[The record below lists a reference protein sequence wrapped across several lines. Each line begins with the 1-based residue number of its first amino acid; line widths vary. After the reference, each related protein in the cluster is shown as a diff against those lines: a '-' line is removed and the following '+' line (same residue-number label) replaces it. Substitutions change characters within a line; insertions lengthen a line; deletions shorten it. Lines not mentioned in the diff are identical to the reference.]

1 MDSPV
6 GGAIGN
12 IAGRAVGLLGA
23 LTSIKG
29 GGLGNFMLAR
39 QRALADPGFRA
50 TLAGSPFTAGFYQ
63 VGGGIGPVAQPGAG
77 MPAPGGAAAPEELQ
91 PGFVGPAQPSQYV
104 AAPGLNQFNVPGYE
118 PGTARQWQ
126 PNLPPY
132 APKEAIEEAARAS
145 IIQGVSSQDTAQR
158 AANKTAA
165 GIIPTPGETD
175 ELIKRAVQI
184 RNSGGLGTV
193 VQVDIPGMRTNVGS
207 PYSVAPVSQK
217 EYPTPGEAAANRLP
231 NEQTITTNRG
241 TFMNVPIEPP
251 ATPPTPA
258 AVAPSGAPATP
269 APAPAPGAT
278 GAPGAK
284 GGGVVAPR
292 AVPQTTQVPPPPPN
306 RPAATTPPPTPAR
319 PSVRTGTPGLGAGYV
334 TLPPPPTPP
343 PAYGGGP
350 YDPNAI
356 ATEPAYP
363 SAAPPPE
370 EDLSATAGPG
380 FLSRAV
386 GLLAPAA
393 AEAAEAPGW
402 TPPTPAPAAAPP
414 ARPVPGWGPPPETA
428 VPTYAPPQREVQI
441 IAPALPATGTPRG
454 TAGRAVAP
462 EMPGGTAAPPLT
474 RRTYTSASGQQDVY
488 EFGPLSEL
496 QADAAAAGID
506 DFRTATPE
514 QRARFDQL
522 RLERQQREQ
531 VSTADI
537 TRTMRPLTESEQHA
551 ADYLMDKRLKLDK
564 FYRDFPDPEERVKYV
579 GWVKRW
585 ALEHAMILRD
595 DPRFKLFQDD
605 LSAFDSMVAKDRPK
619 YLEDSGIHIEP
630 GGIPT
635 GREDYASQFEQRLD
649 DFNFDLNAQIYRQ
662 IALRQ
667 IPSGEMTQRWV
678 NLVDSYFDQMY
689 ADRLAD
695 KEAARKAAQG
705 TPTTEGPPAT
715 IRVLPPMTTT
725 TTQPPQAG
733 GFNVLEDRPQ

>member
-1 MDSPV
+1 MDSPGADIPKQLFGNVV
-6 GGAIGN
+6 GGLA
-12 IAGRAVGLLGA
+12 A

-29 GGLGNFMLAR
+29 GGLGNYILQR
-39 QRALADPGFRA
+39 QRALADPGIRA
-50 TLAGSPFTAGFYQ
+50 TLAGSPFAAGSLF
-63 VGGGIGPVAQPGAG
+63 VSGGRGGVAQPGAG

-132 APKEAIEEAARAS
+132 APQQAIEEAARAS

-175 ELIKRAVQI
+175 ELIKRAVDI
-184 RNSGGLGTV
+184 RNRGGLGTV

-251 ATPPTPA
+251 ATPPAPA

-269 APAPAPGAT
+269 APAPAT
-278 GAPGAK
+278 GAPPGGPKA
-284 GGGVVAPR
+284 GGVVAPR
-292 AVPQTTQVPPPPPN
+292 AVQQTQTPPPPPP
-306 RPAATTPPPTPAR
+306 PAPRPPTPAR

-334 TLPPPPTPP
+334 RLPETPPPP

-356 ATEPAYP
+356 ATQPAPAPAYP

-370 EDLSATAGPG
+370 EDLSAPAGPG

-402 TPPTPAPAAAPP
+402 TPPAPAAAPP
-414 ARPVPGWGPPPETA
+414 APARAPTPGWGPPPETA
-428 VPTYAPPQREVQI
+428 VPTYAPPQREIQI
-441 IAPALPATGTPRG
+441 VAPPVPAAPTPRG

-462 EMPGGTAAPPLT
+462 EMPAGTAPPPLS

-488 EFGPLSEL
+488 EFGPLNEL

-514 QRARFDQL
+514 QRAYFDQL
-522 RLERQQREQ
+522 RDVRRQREQ
-531 VSTADI
+531 VQTADI
-537 TRTMRPLTESEQHA
+537 ARNMRPASESEA
-551 ADYLMDKRLKLDK
+551 KATDYLMDKRQKLDK
-564 FYRDFPDPEERVKYV
+564 LYHDFPDPDERAKYI
-579 GWVKRW
+579 GWVKRP
-585 ALEHAMILRD
+585 ALEYLMVLRD

-605 LSAFDSMVAKDRPK
+605 LSPFQGMVEKDRPK
-619 YLEDSGIHIEP
+619 YLADNGINIEP
-630 GGIPT
+630 GNVPT
-635 GREDYASQFEQRLD
+635 GREDYSTQFEQRLD

-662 IALRQ
+662 LALRQ
-667 IPSGEMTQRWV
+667 MPIGEMTPRWV
-678 NLVDSYFDQMY
+678 NLVDSYFGQMY
-689 ADRLAD
+689 ADRQAE
-695 KEAARKAAQG
+695 KQAAQQAAQG
-705 TPTTEGPPAT
+705 TPTTEGPPST
-715 IRVLPPMTTT
+715 VRVLPPTT

-733 GFNVLEDRPQ
+733 GFNVLEDRPAQ